1 MSKDK
6 PTITHADDWGHD
18 RDRANAERTSQTPR
32 EREII
37 DLVSLGLSNKEVGR
51 QLDLQEGTVKVHLHN
66 RSTSTSS
73 GASLYKIANFGRLPA
88 RAGASRDGSTE

>member
-6 PTITHADDWGHD
+6 PTITHADYWGHD
-18 RDRANAERTSQTPR
+18 RDRANAKRTSPMPR

-37 DLVSLGLSNKEVGR
+37 DFVSLGLSNKEVGR
-51 QLDLQEGTVKVHLHN
+51 QLDLQEGTVKVHLHK

-73 GASLYKIANFGRLPA
+73 GASLL
-88 RAGASRDGSTE
+88 

>member
-6 PTITHADDWGHD
+6 PTITHADYWGHD
-18 RDRANAERTSQTPR
+18 GDRANAKRTSPMPR

-37 DLVSLGLSNKEVGR
+37 DFVSLGLSNKEVGR
-51 QLDLQEGTVKVHLHN
+51 QLDLQEGTVKVHLHK

-73 GASLYKIANFGRLPA
+73 GASLL
-88 RAGASRDGSTE
+88 